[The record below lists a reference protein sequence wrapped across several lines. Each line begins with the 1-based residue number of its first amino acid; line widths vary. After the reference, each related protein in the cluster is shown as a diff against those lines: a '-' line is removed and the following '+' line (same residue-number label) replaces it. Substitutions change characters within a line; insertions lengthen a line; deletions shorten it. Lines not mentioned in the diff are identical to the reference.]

1 MSGQVIAVWG
11 PKGAP
16 GRTSLSIGIATDL
29 ALQGRSVVLVDA
41 DTYGGAVAGYL
52 ELFDEVPG
60 FLAFARL
67 AESGKL
73 TEEHRERL
81 THKFQAGRY
90 SIDVLTGI
98 TNPARWPELTS
109 SRVRSAVSALAE
121 THDFVILDCGF
132 NLEEDE
138 EISSDLFA
146 PRRNQATIACIKSSD
161 VIVAV
166 SGPDVVSIAR
176 YIHALE
182 GLRTISEDAPTIHV
196 VNRMVRSGGL
206 SGAGQTVRNTLHRFA
221 GLDDVLLIDDDT
233 KGFNAALDSALPLQL
248 SAPRSPVVKQL
259 HALTQVLVE
268 ARYDE
273 TIVRG
278 RRVTEP
284 VAD

>member
-1 MSGQVIAVWG
+1 MSALVIAVWG

-29 ALQGRSVVLVDA
+29 ALQGRSVVLADA

-52 ELFDEVPG
+52 ELFDEAPG

-73 TEEHRERL
+73 NGAHRERL
-81 THKFQAGRY
+81 THKFQVGKH
-90 SIDVLTGI
+90 SIDVLSGM

-121 THDFVILDCGF
+121 THDYVILDCGF

-146 PRRNQATIACIKSSD
+146 PRRNQATIACLKASD
-161 VIVAV
+161 IIVAV

-176 YIHALE
+176 YIHALD
-182 GLRTISEDAPTIHV
+182 GLRTITQDVPIIHV
-196 VNRMVRSGGL
+196 VNRIVRSGGL

-221 GLDDVLLIDDDT
+221 GLDYVHLIDDDT
-233 KGFNAALDSALPLQL
+233 KGFNAALVSALPIQL

-259 HALTQVLVE
+259 HAVTQVIVE
-268 ARYDE
+268 ARCDE
-273 TIVRG
+273 TVVSE

-284 VAD
+284 AAG